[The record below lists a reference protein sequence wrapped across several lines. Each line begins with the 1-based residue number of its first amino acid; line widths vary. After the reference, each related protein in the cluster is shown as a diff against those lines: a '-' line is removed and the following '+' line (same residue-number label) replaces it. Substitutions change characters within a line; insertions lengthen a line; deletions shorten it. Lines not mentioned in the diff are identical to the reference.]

1 MAPQIKKAKTAFLY
15 YQGDKLASIKKE
27 LKLSMGEAMTEVR
40 SFLRGLQWQ
49 SPYPSLVSPTRT
61 PCCIVLLQLAAR
73 WRTLSESQREKY
85 LELERQDRERFDK
98 ASVEADAVRLTEQ
111 EARRNAQFMQKGE
124 DSKSRGARKSLDEE
138 RERITENRE
147 RRRQQREADM
157 DDDDRE
163 ERQRLK
169 DAKRKETEERQRKR
183 ADEEAAV
190 SKQHKKLD
198 REQSK
203 KTANRLEY
211 LFQQSPIFA
220 KLKMGKGS
228 MAEAEK
234 AEAEEAEAKKR
245 DRSSR
250 GRPEKPH
257 HLHDNDSPEED
268 EDLIEEEETH
278 IFLTKQPNCIKFGKL
293 KPYQVE
299 SLNWMIHLAE
309 KGLNGI
315 LADEVSLCRSTNHF
329 FEYYH
334 G

>member
-1 MAPQIKKAKTAFLY
+1 
-15 YQGDKLASIKKE
+15 
-27 LKLSMGEAMTEVR
+27 
-40 SFLRGLQWQ
+40 
-49 SPYPSLVSPTRT
+49 
-61 PCCIVLLQLAAR
+61 LAAR
-73 WRTLSESQREKY
+73 WRTLSEAQREKY

-111 EARRNAQFMQKGE
+111 EARRNAQFRQEGE
-124 DSKSRGARKSLDEE
+124 DSRSRGARKSLDEE

-234 AEAEEAEAKKR
+234 AEADEAEAKKR

-250 GRPEKPH
+250 GRPAKPH

-268 EDLIEEEETH
+268 EELEEEEETH
-278 IFLTKQPNCIKFGKL
+278 IFLTKQPDCIKFGKL

-315 LADEVSLCRSTNHF
+315 LADEVSLCGSPNHF
-329 FEYYH
+329 SK
-334 G
+334 